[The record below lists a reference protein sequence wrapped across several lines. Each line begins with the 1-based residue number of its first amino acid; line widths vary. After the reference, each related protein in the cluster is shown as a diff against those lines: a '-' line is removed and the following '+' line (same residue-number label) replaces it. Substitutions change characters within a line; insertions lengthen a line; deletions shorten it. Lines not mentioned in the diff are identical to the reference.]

1 VSVQIKRPGE
11 ALESRPVDLS
21 YDYDERREGPREQ
34 AYARLLAS
42 AMEGDQRLFARA
54 DGVEEAWR
62 VVEPALS
69 DREPVHIYE
78 PGSWGPAEADA
89 LVAGDGGWH
98 CPEVAA
104 DG

>member
-1 VSVQIKRPGE
+1 
-11 ALESRPVDLS
+11 
-21 YDYDERREGPREQ
+21 
-34 AYARLLAS
+34 
-42 AMEGDQRLFARA
+42 
-54 DGVEEAWR
+54 
-62 VVEPALS
+62 
-69 DREPVHIYE
+69 VHIYE